1 MDYSQVVSPDTITKT
16 SEALEKNGF
25 TVYGVEN
32 GEEAKQKVLSLIPEG
47 SEVMTMTSITL
58 DTIKLTE
65 ELNQSGKYDSVR
77 MKLNKMNREEHHR
90 QMQRL
95 GAAPQYAVGSVHAV
109 TEEGVVLIASNSG
122 SQLPAYVYGS
132 DHVIWV
138 VGAQKIVPNL
148 ESGMKRLYDYVLP
161 LESERAHKAY
171 GVPGSFV
178 SKLLIYNREPHKGR
192 ITIIIVKEAL
202 GY

>member
-25 TVYGVEN
+25 TVYSVEN
-32 GEEAKQKVLSLIPEG
+32 GEEATQKVLSLIPEG
-47 SEVMTMTSITL
+47 SEVMTMTSVTL
-58 DTIKLTE
+58 DTIKLAE

-77 MKLNKMNREEHHR
+77 AKLNKMNKEEHHR
-90 QMQRL
+90 EMQRL
-95 GAAPQYAVGSVHAV
+95 GAAPQYAVGSVQVV
-109 TEEGVVLIASNSG
+109 TEEGVVLIASYSG

-138 VGAQKIVPNL
+138 VGAQKIVPTL

-178 SKLLIYNREPHKGR
+178 SKLLIYNHEPHKGR
-192 ITIIIVKEAL
+192 ITIILVKEAL